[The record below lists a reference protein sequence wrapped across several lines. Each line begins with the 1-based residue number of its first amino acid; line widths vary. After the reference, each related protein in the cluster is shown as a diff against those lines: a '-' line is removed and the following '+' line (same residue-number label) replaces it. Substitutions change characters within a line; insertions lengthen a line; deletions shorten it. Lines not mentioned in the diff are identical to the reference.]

1 MLEKML
7 SAVTSAR
14 FGPAPRRAGAPLSPE
29 TASLIH
35 ERRKAEELQRMRRQ
49 ELYFTRRM

>member
-7 SAVTSAR
+7 STISGAR
-14 FGPAPRRAGAPLSPE
+14 VGPLPRRTDRTLNPE
-29 TASLIH
+29 TQSLIH

-49 ELYFTRRM
+49 ELYFTRRL